1 MKQWPRVK
9 LNKLNRNTLKYNY
22 LSGKYPFNVR
32 ITSAIVMLVVGLL
45 FSLHLGAA
53 PSNDSTTVKNA
64 AIQPGER
71 INTVFTPMV
80 TALSK
85 VLFWDPFEAAGV
97 YDAQLYDEAGN
108 PLINN
113 NGEPV
118 KAPLKLIVVW
128 LIGGGLFFTI
138 FLRFV
143 PFRLF
148 RHAINLV
155 RGKYDKAGT
164 KGEVSHFQA
173 LTTAL
178 SATVGLGNIAGVAIA
193 ISIGGAGATIWMM
206 LAGFLGMSLKFAEC
220 SLGLK
225 YRKIDSKGH
234 VSGGAMYYLRDG
246 LAAKGFPVLG
256 MVLAVLFS
264 LMAVGGSVGG
274 GNMLQA
280 NQAFE
285 QLTIFFPS
293 LKDAG
298 FWYGL
303 VMAFFVGLVIVGGIR
318 SIARVT
324 AKVVPLMA
332 IIYVGA
338 SLFIILSNWFRL
350 PEAFAQIW
358 EGAFAPDAMKGG
370 FIGVLIFGFQ
380 RGAFS
385 NEAGVGSASIAHS
398 AARTNEP
405 VSEGVVALLEP
416 FVDTIIICT
425 MTALV
430 IIFSGVEVGSNI
442 QGVQLTTAAYASVIS
457 WFPYILLIAVTLF
470 AFSTMISWS
479 YYGLKGF
486 DFLAGSLSEKLFGS
500 RKVAGQLFNLFF
512 LFCIVVG
519 SSSSLGAV
527 MDFSDMMVL
536 CMAFPNLIGLVL
548 MSGEVKRDLEVY
560 INKLQSGKLYEEE

>member
-113 NGEPV
+113 KGEPV

-148 RHAINLV
+148 RHSINLV

-246 LAAKGFPVLG
+246 LAARGFPALG

-519 SSSSLGAV
+519 TSSSLGAV

-560 INKLQSGKLYEEE
+560 INKLQSGKLYEED